1 MALPTRKN
9 WRSVRAGLAIGL
21 ALAICPLSAQSS
33 INLPSAVGA
42 QTSPSS
48 SNPFNDWHAGYG
60 VSLGF
65 RIAYSG
71 PMKLAYSF
79 IGRDGLTSS
88 ALTVNLTTL
97 SAGTFDFNAVMG
109 AQDPAPGSPPM
120 DRSLVLSM
128 TQTPAN
134 FLSSAVAAPMMAA
147 DPLSRSAPL
156 HQSEVQVDQDG
167 LRFGMNSSIEGDY
180 VDMTVDVNI
189 QVQAVPEPHEW
200 AFMMAGLGAIAAA
213 SRRRRRP

>member
-21 ALAICPLSAQSS
+21 ALAICPLAAQSS
-33 INLPSAVGA
+33 INLPGAVGA

-134 FLSSAVAAPMMAA
+134 FLSSAVAAPM
-147 DPLSRSAPL
+147 
-156 HQSEVQVDQDG
+156 
-167 LRFGMNSSIEGDY
+167 
-180 VDMTVDVNI
+180 
-189 QVQAVPEPHEW
+189 PEP
-200 AFMMAGLGAIAAA
+200 AVGNVAVGNAAVGPQFQMIRDSAMRYWRTMSA
-213 SRRRRRP
+213 SRTCAGCARLAPRLTFHPISAWG